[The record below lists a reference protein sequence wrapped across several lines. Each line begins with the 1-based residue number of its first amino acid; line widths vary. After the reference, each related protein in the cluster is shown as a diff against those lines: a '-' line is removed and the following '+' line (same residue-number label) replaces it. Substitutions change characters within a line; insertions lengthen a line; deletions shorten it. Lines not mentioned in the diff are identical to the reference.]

1 MLSKSLLVKIGV
13 CCAIIMTSI
22 MQSALPVYAEEQTTE
37 QNIVDIPDPLLKQ
50 YLNEY
55 LKQEITADITQE
67 QMDSIKEVRLAGLEI
82 TDLTGLE
89 YAHNLRIVNIAS
101 TKVRDFH
108 LIKELTN
115 LERLSIAGYDVTSDC
130 IPDLNH
136 LQKLEFI
143 DLSHSRLDNR
153 ILTKISKAPKLKT
166 VNLSYNAAITEFMPL
181 KNMPALEDL
190 NIQFCGVHDF
200 RGIEEFTKLTSFAA
214 FGQTVGAV
222 ERLRSTIKPSQLTY
236 DEEKE
241 TMYVPFSLMTNR
253 LINFDGYKP
262 NFTKSTKKNYTDFV
276 MNNKRIDGSRLL
288 ITDEGFT
295 VSDVSKTDFDNLKTM
310 DYYALFDVNAGTY
323 NEPKQFLNGGFYAI
337 SGATYQ
343 HYFTIED
350 FIAITSDKE
359 IIYIATEP
367 KSETEFLADIHA
379 TTDVGSKITTDF
391 AEKVDM
397 NKPGEYDVTL
407 QAEDGKGLKATPVQV
422 KVTIIAKTVIT
433 ADQKITYE
441 MNTTKSA
448 VDFFKDIQAKTND
461 GTEVTSNFQEVVDFS
476 KSGEYVVTLNAKN
489 DKQEAK
495 PMKVTVIIE
504 KESSEVEPVVPPSQK
519 PKPVLK
525 PEPELTLIE
534 DPEKTPTPQKETAAT
549 EISITASKPETKAK
563 VLPKTGDSL
572 PIPSVVLGCF
582 VLGLSALVIRKR

>member
-1 MLSKSLLVKIGV
+1 MLSKSHLVKIGV
-13 CCAIIMTSI
+13 CCAIIMTAI
-22 MQSALPVYAEEQTTE
+22 IQSVFPVFAEEQTTE
-37 QNIVDIPDPLLKQ
+37 PNIVNIPDPVLKQ

-89 YAHNLRIVNIAS
+89 YAHNLRTVNIAS

-108 LIKELTN
+108 LIKELAN
-115 LERLSIAGYDVTSDC
+115 LERLSIEGYDVTSDC

-143 DLSHSRLDNR
+143 DLSHSRHNNT
-153 ILTKISKAPKLKT
+153 ILTKISEAPKLKT
-166 VNLSYNAAITEFMPL
+166 VNLSYNASITGFMPL

-214 FGQTVGAV
+214 FGQTIGAV

-236 DEEKE
+236 DEGKE

-310 DYYALFDVNAGTY
+310 NYYALFDVNAGTY

-350 FIAITSDKE
+350 SVEITSDKE
-359 IIYIATEP
+359 ITYIANDP
-367 KSETEFLADIHA
+367 KSEVEFLADIHA
-379 TTDVGSKITTDF
+379 TTDDGSKITTDF
-391 AEKVDM
+391 TEKVDR

-407 QAEDGKGLKATPVQV
+407 HAENGKGIKATPVQV

-433 ADQKITYE
+433 ADEKITYK
-441 MNTTKSA
+441 MNVTKSA
-448 VDFFKDIQAKTND
+448 EDFLKDIQAKTND
-461 GTEVTSNFQEVVDFS
+461 DTEVTSNFQEVVDFS

-489 DKQEAK
+489 NKQEAV

-504 KESSEVEPVVPPSQK
+504 KEASEVEPVVPPSQK

-525 PEPELTLIE
+525 AEPELTLIE
-534 DPEKTPTPQKETAAT
+534 DPEKTPNPQKETTTT

-582 VLGLSALVIRKR
+582 VLGLTALIIRKK

>member
-1 MLSKSLLVKIGV
+1 M
-13 CCAIIMTSI
+13 
-22 MQSALPVYAEEQTTE
+22 
-37 QNIVDIPDPLLKQ
+37 
-50 YLNEY
+50 
-55 LKQEITADITQE
+55 
-67 QMDSIKEVRLAGLEI
+67 
-82 TDLTGLE
+82 
-89 YAHNLRIVNIAS
+89 
-101 TKVRDFH
+101 
-108 LIKELTN
+108 
-115 LERLSIAGYDVTSDC
+115 
-130 IPDLNH
+130 
-136 LQKLEFI
+136 
-143 DLSHSRLDNR
+143 
-153 ILTKISKAPKLKT
+153 
-166 VNLSYNAAITEFMPL
+166 
-181 KNMPALEDL
+181 
-190 NIQFCGVHDF
+190 
-200 RGIEEFTKLTSFAA
+200 
-214 FGQTVGAV
+214 
-222 ERLRSTIKPSQLTY
+222 
-236 DEEKE
+236 
-241 TMYVPFSLMTNR
+241 
-253 LINFDGYKP
+253 
-262 NFTKSTKKNYTDFV
+262 
-276 MNNKRIDGSRLL
+276 

-350 FIAITSDKE
+350 SIAITSDKE
-359 IIYIATEP
+359 ITYIATDS
-367 KSETEFLADIHA
+367 KSEAEFLTDIHA
-379 TTDVGSKITTDF
+379 TTDDGSKITTDF
-391 AEKVDM
+391 TEKVDM

-441 MNTTKSA
+441 MNATKSA

-461 GTEVTSNFQEVVDFS
+461 GTEVTSNFQEVVNFS

-504 KESSEVEPVVPPSQK
+504 KEASEVEPVVPPSQK

>member
-1 MLSKSLLVKIGV
+1 MLSRSYLVRIGV
-13 CCAIIMTSI
+13 CCAIIMISI
-22 MQSALPVYAEEQTTE
+22 IQSGLPVFAEEQTTE
-37 QNIVDIPDPLLKQ
+37 QNIINIPDPVLKQ
-50 YLNEY
+50 YLNER
-55 LKQEITADITQE
+55 LNQEITAEITQE
-67 QMDSIKEVRLAGLEI
+67 QMDSFTEVLLVSLEI
-82 TDLTGLE
+82 KDLTGLE
-89 YAHNLRIVNIAS
+89 YAHNLRTVNISSIKA
-101 TKVRDFH
+101 TNFEP
-108 LIKELTN
+108 IKELAN
-115 LERLSIAGYDVTSDC
+115 LERLSIMGYDVTSDG

-136 LQKLEFI
+136 LQKLEFL
-143 DLSHSRLDNR
+143 DLARSRHDNT

-200 RGIEEFTKLTSFAA
+200 RGIEEFGKLTNFAA

-222 ERLRSTIKPSQLTY
+222 ERLRSTIKSSRLSY

-276 MNNKRIDGSRLL
+276 MNDKRIDGSRLL
-288 ITDEGFT
+288 ITDDGFT
-295 VSDVSKTDFDNLKTM
+295 VSNVSKTDFDNLKTM

-350 FIAITSDKE
+350 FIVITSDKE
-359 IIYIATEP
+359 ITYIATEP
-367 KSETEFLADIHA
+367 KSEVEFLTDIHA
-379 TTDVGSKITTDF
+379 ATDDGSKITTDF
-391 AEKVDM
+391 AGKVDM

-407 QAEDGKGLKATPVQV
+407 QAEDGKGLKAAPVQV
-422 KVTIIAKTVIT
+422 KVTVIAKTVIT
-433 ADQKITYE
+433 ADEKITYE
-441 MNTTKSA
+441 MNATKSA
-448 VDFFKDIQAKTND
+448 EDFLKDIQAKTND

-476 KSGEYVVTLNAKN
+476 KSGKYVVTLNAKN
-489 DKQEAK
+489 DKQKAEPK
-495 PMKVTVIIE
+495 KVTVTIE
-504 KESSEVEPVVPPSQK
+504 KEASELEPVVPPSQK

-525 PEPELTLIE
+525 PEPELTLVE
-534 DPEKTPTPQKETAAT
+534 NPKKTPNPQKETVTT
-549 EISITASKPETKAK
+549 EISITTSKPEAK
-563 VLPKTGDSL
+563 SLPKTGDSL
-572 PIPSVVLGCF
+572 PGASVVLGCL
-582 VLGLSALVIRKR
+582 VLGLSALIIRKK

>member
-37 QNIVDIPDPLLKQ
+37 QNTVNIPDPVLKK

-67 QMDSIKEVRLAGLEI
+67 QMDSIKEVKLAGIDI

-89 YAHNLRIVNIAS
+89 YAHNLRIVNISSIKA
-101 TKVRDFH
+101 TNFDF
-108 LIKELTN
+108 IKNLSN
-115 LERLSIAGYDVTSDC
+115 LEKLTIMGYDVTSDG

-136 LQKLEFI
+136 LQKLEYI
-143 DLSHSRLDNR
+143 DLARSRHNNT
-153 ILTKISKAPKLKT
+153 ILTKISEAPKLKT
-166 VNLSYNAAITEFMPL
+166 VNLSYNASITEFMPL

-200 RGIEEFTKLTSFAA
+200 RGIEEFAKLTNFAA

-288 ITDEGFT
+288 ITDQGFT

-350 FIAITSDKE
+350 SVEITSDKE
-359 IIYIATEP
+359 ITYIATEP
-367 KSETEFLADIHA
+367 KSEAEFLADIHA
-379 TTDVGSKITTDF
+379 TTDDGSKITTDF
-391 AEKVDM
+391 TEKVDM
-397 NKPGEYDVTL
+397 NEPGKYVVTL
-407 QAEDGKGLKATPVQV
+407 QAENSKGIKATPVQV

-433 ADQKITYE
+433 ANEKITYK
-441 MNTTKSA
+441 MNATKSA
-448 VDFFKDIQAKTND
+448 ADFLKDVQAKTND
-461 GTEVTSNFQEVVDFS
+461 STEVTSNFQEIVDFS

-504 KESSEVEPVVPPSQK
+504 KEASEVEPVVPPSQK

-534 DPEKTPTPQKETAAT
+534 DPEKTPNPQKETAAT
-549 EISITASKPETKAK
+549 EISITASTPETKAK
-563 VLPKTGDSL
+563 VLPNTGDSL
-572 PIPSVVLGCF
+572 PIPSVLLGCF

>member
-143 DLSHSRLDNR
+143 DLSHSRLDNT

-222 ERLRSTIKPSQLTY
+222 KRLRSTIKPSQLTY

-288 ITDEGFT
+288 ITDEGLT
-295 VSDVSKTDFDNLKTM
+295 VSDVTKTDFDNLKTM

-343 HYFTIED
+343 HYFRIED
-350 FIAITSDKE
+350 SIAITSDKE
-359 IIYIATEP
+359 ITYIATEP
-367 KSETEFLADIHA
+367 KSEAEFLADIHA
-379 TTDVGSKITTDF
+379 TTDVASKITTDF

-407 QAEDGKGLKATPVQV
+407 HAEDGKGLKATPGQV

-441 MNTTKSA
+441 MNATKSA

-461 GTEVTSNFQEVVDFS
+461 GTEVTSNFQEVVNFS

-525 PEPELTLIE
+525 PEPELTVVE
-534 DPEKTPTPQKETAAT
+534 EPKKVPNPQKETATT
-549 EISITASKPETKAK
+549 EISITASKPETKSK
-563 VLPKTGDSL
+563 SLPKTGDSL
-572 PIPSVVLGCF
+572 PLPSAALGCF
-582 VLGLSALVIRKR
+582 ALGLSTLLLRKK

>member
-108 LIKELTN
+108 LIKKLTN

-200 RGIEEFTKLTSFAA
+200 RGIEEFVKLTSFAA

-236 DEEKE
+236 DGEKE

-323 NEPKQFLNGGFYAI
+323 NVPEQFLNGGFYAI

-350 FIAITSDKE
+350 SIAITSDKE
-359 IIYIATEP
+359 ITYIATEL
-367 KSETEFLADIHA
+367 KSEAAFLADIHA
-379 TTDVGSKITTDF
+379 TTDDGSKITTDF
-391 AEKVDM
+391 TEKVDM
-397 NKPGEYDVTL
+397 NEPGKYVVTL
-407 QAEDGKGLKATPVQV
+407 QAENSKGIKATPVQV

-433 ADQKITYE
+433 ADEKITYK
-441 MNTTKSA
+441 MNVTKSA
-448 VDFFKDIQAKTND
+448 EDFFKDIQAKTND
-461 GTEVTSNFQEVVDFS
+461 DTEVTSNFQEVVNFS

-504 KESSEVEPVVPPSQK
+504 KEASEVEPVVPPSQK

-582 VLGLSALVIRKR
+582 VLGLTALIIRKK

>member
-82 TDLTGLE
+82 TDLTGIE

-236 DEEKE
+236 DGEKE

-323 NEPKQFLNGGFYAI
+323 NEPEQFLNGGFYAI

-367 KSETEFLADIHA
+367 KSEAEFLADIHA
-379 TTDVGSKITTDF
+379 TTDDGSKITTDF
-391 AEKVDM
+391 TEKVDR

-407 QAEDGKGLKATPVQV
+407 QAENGKGIKATPVQV
-422 KVTIIAKTVIT
+422 KVTIIAKTIIT
-433 ADQKITYE
+433 ADEKITYK
-441 MNTTKSA
+441 MNVTKSA
-448 VDFFKDIQAKTND
+448 EDFLKDIQAKTND
-461 GTEVTSNFQEVVDFS
+461 GTEVTSDFQEVVNFS

-504 KESSEVEPVVPPSQK
+504 KEASEVEPVVPPSQK

-525 PEPELTLIE
+525 PEPELTVVE
-534 DPEKTPTPQKETAAT
+534 DPKKVPNPQKETATT
-549 EISITASKPETKAK
+549 EISIKASKPETKSK
-563 VLPKTGDSL
+563 SLPKTGDSL
-572 PIPSVVLGCF
+572 PLPSAALGCF
-582 VLGLSALVIRKR
+582 ALGLSALLLRKK

>member
-1 MLSKSLLVKIGV
+1 MLSKSHLVKIGV
-13 CCAIIMTSI
+13 CCAIIMTTI
-22 MQSALPVYAEEQTTE
+22 IQSVFPVFAEEQTTE
-37 QNIVDIPDPLLKQ
+37 QNIVNIPDPVLKQ

-67 QMDSIKEVRLAGLEI
+67 QMDSIKELKLAGIDI

-89 YAHNLRIVNIAS
+89 YPHNLKIVNINSIKA
-101 TKVRDFH
+101 TNFDF
-108 LIKELTN
+108 IKNLSN
-115 LERLSIAGYDVTSDC
+115 LEKLTIMGYDVTSDC

-143 DLSHSRLDNR
+143 DLSHSRHSNT
-153 ILTKISKAPKLKT
+153 ILTKISEAPKLKT
-166 VNLSYNAAITEFMPL
+166 VNLSYNASITEFMPL

-214 FGQTVGAV
+214 FGQTIGAV

-236 DEEKE
+236 DEKKE

-350 FIAITSDKE
+350 SIAITSDKE
-359 IIYIATEP
+359 ITYIATDS
-367 KSETEFLADIHA
+367 KSEAEFLTDIHA
-379 TTDVGSKITTDF
+379 TTDDGSKITTDF
-391 AEKVDM
+391 TEKVDM

-407 QAEDGKGLKATPVQV
+407 QAENGKGLKAAPVQV
-422 KVTIIAKTVIT
+422 KVTVIAKTVIT
-433 ADQKITYE
+433 ADEKITYE
-441 MNTTKSA
+441 MNVTKSA
-448 VDFFKDIQAKTND
+448 EDFLKDIQAKTND
-461 GTEVTSNFQEVVDFS
+461 GTEIISDFQEVVDFS

-489 DKQEAK
+489 NKQEAK
-495 PMKVTVIIE
+495 TMKVTVIIE
-504 KESSEVEPVVPPSQK
+504 NEASEVEPVEPPSQK

-525 PEPELTLIE
+525 PETELTLIE
-534 DPEKTPTPQKETAAT
+534 NPEKTPKSQKETAAT
-549 EISITASKPETKAK
+549 EISITASKPGTKAK
-563 VLPKTGDSL
+563 SLPKTGDSL
-572 PIPSVVLGCF
+572 PVPSIVLGCF
-582 VLGLSALVIRKR
+582 VLGLSALIIRKK

>member
-1 MLSKSLLVKIGV
+1 MLRKSHLVKIGI
-13 CCAIIMTSI
+13 CCAIIMTVI
-22 MQSALPVYAEEQTTE
+22 IQSVFPVFAEEPTTE
-37 QNIVDIPDPLLKQ
+37 QNIVNIPDPVLKQ

-55 LKQEITADITQE
+55 LKQKITADITQE

-82 TDLTGLE
+82 ADLTGLE
-89 YAHNLRIVNIAS
+89 YAHNLKIVNINSIKA
-101 TKVRDFH
+101 TNFDF
-108 LIKELTN
+108 IKNLSN
-115 LERLSIAGYDVTSDC
+115 LEKLSIMGYDVTSAG

-136 LQKLEFI
+136 LQKLEYV
-143 DLSHSRLDNR
+143 DLARSRHNNT
-153 ILTKISKAPKLKT
+153 ILTKISEAPNLKT

-200 RGIEEFTKLTSFAA
+200 RGIEEFTELTSFAA

-236 DEEKE
+236 DEKKE

-262 NFTKSTKKNYTDFV
+262 NFTKATKKNYTDFV
-276 MNNKRIDGSRLL
+276 MNNERIDGSRLL

-350 FIAITSDKE
+350 SIAITSDKE
-359 IIYIATEP
+359 ITYIATDS
-367 KSETEFLADIHA
+367 KSEAEFLTDIHA
-379 TTDVGSKITTDF
+379 TTDDGSKITTDF
-391 AEKVDM
+391 TEKVDM

-441 MNTTKSA
+441 MNATKSA

-461 GTEVTSNFQEVVDFS
+461 GTEVISNFQEVVNFS

-525 PEPELTLIE
+525 PEPELTVVE
-534 DPEKTPTPQKETAAT
+534 DPKKVPNPQKETATT
-549 EISITASKPETKAK
+549 EISITASKPETKSK
-563 VLPKTGDSL
+563 SLPKTGDSL
-572 PIPSVVLGCF
+572 PLPSAALGCF
-582 VLGLSALVIRKR
+582 ALGLSALLLRKK

>member
-50 YLNEY
+50 YLNVY

-323 NEPKQFLNGGFYAI
+323 NEPEQFLNGGFYAI

-350 FIAITSDKE
+350 SIAITSDKE
-359 IIYIATEP
+359 ITYIATDP

-433 ADQKITYE
+433 ADEKITYK
-441 MNTTKSA
+441 MNVTKSA
-448 VDFFKDIQAKTND
+448 EDFFKDIQVKTND
-461 GTEVTSNFQEVVDFS
+461 DTEVTSNFQEVVNFS

-504 KESSEVEPVVPPSQK
+504 KEASEVEPVVPPSQK

-582 VLGLSALVIRKR
+582 VLGLTALIIRKK

>member
-1 MLSKSLLVKIGV
+1 MLSKSQLVKIGV
-13 CCAIIMTSI
+13 CCAIVMTAIS
-22 MQSALPVYAEEQTTE
+22 QSVFSVFAEEQTTE
-37 QNIVDIPDPLLKQ
+37 QNIVNIPDPVLKQ
-50 YLNEY
+50 YLNES

-67 QMDSIKEVRLAGLEI
+67 QMDTIKEVRLAGLEI
-82 TDLTGLE
+82 ADLTGLE
-89 YAHNLRIVNIAS
+89 YAHNLKIVNINSIKA
-101 TKVRDFH
+101 TNFDF
-108 LIKELTN
+108 IKNLSN
-115 LERLSIAGYDVTSDC
+115 LEKLTIMGYDVTSDG

-136 LQKLEFI
+136 LQKLEYV
-143 DLSHSRLDNR
+143 DLARSRHNNT
-153 ILTKISKAPKLKT
+153 ILTKISEAPNLKN

-181 KNMPALEDL
+181 KNMPALKDL

-200 RGIEEFTKLTSFAA
+200 RGIEEFTKLTNFAA
-214 FGQTVGAV
+214 FGQTIGAV
-222 ERLRSTIKPSQLTY
+222 ERIRSTIKPSQLTY
-236 DEEKE
+236 DEKKE
-241 TMYVPFSLMTNR
+241 TMYVPFSLMTKR

-350 FIAITSDKE
+350 SIAITSDKE
-359 IIYIATEP
+359 ITYIATDS
-367 KSETEFLADIHA
+367 KSDAEFLADIHA
-379 TTDVGSKITTDF
+379 TTDDGSRITSDF
-391 AEKVDM
+391 TEKVDM

-407 QAEDGKGLKATPVQV
+407 QAENGKGLKAAPVQV
-422 KVTIIAKTVIT
+422 KVTVIAKTVIT
-433 ADQKITYE
+433 ADEKITYE
-441 MNTTKSA
+441 MNVTKSA
-448 VDFFKDIQAKTND
+448 EDFLKDIQAKTND
-461 GTEVTSNFQEVVDFS
+461 GTEVTSDFQEVVNFS
-476 KSGEYVVTLNAKN
+476 KSGKYVVTLNAKN
-489 DKQEAK
+489 NKQEAK

-504 KESSEVEPVVPPSQK
+504 KEASEVEPVIPPSQK

-525 PEPELTLIE
+525 PEPELTLVE
-534 DPEKTPTPQKETAAT
+534 DPEKKPNPQKEIAAT
-549 EISITASKPETKAK
+549 EISNTTSKPETKAK
-563 VLPKTGDSL
+563 SLPKTGDSL

-582 VLGLSALVIRKR
+582 ILGLSALIVRKR

>member
-1 MLSKSLLVKIGV
+1 MLSKSHLVKIGV
-13 CCAIIMTSI
+13 CCAIIMTAI
-22 MQSALPVYAEEQTTE
+22 IQSVFPVFAEEQTTE
-37 QNIVDIPDPLLKQ
+37 QNIVNIPDPVLKQ

-67 QMDSIKEVRLAGLEI
+67 QMDSIKELKLAGIDI

-89 YAHNLRIVNIAS
+89 YAHNLRIVNINSIKA
-101 TKVRDFH
+101 TNFDF
-108 LIKELTN
+108 IKNLSN
-115 LERLSIAGYDVTSDC
+115 LEKLTIMGYDVTSDC

-136 LQKLEFI
+136 LQKLEFV
-143 DLSHSRLDNR
+143 DLSHSRLDNT
-153 ILTKISKAPKLKT
+153 ILTKISEAPKLKN

-181 KNMPALEDL
+181 KNMPALKDL

-200 RGIEEFTKLTSFAA
+200 RGIEEFTKLTNFAA
-214 FGQTVGAV
+214 FGQTIGAV
-222 ERLRSTIKPSQLTY
+222 ERIRSTIKPSQLTY
-236 DEEKE
+236 DEKKE
-241 TMYVPFSLMTNR
+241 TMYVPFSLMTKR

-350 FIAITSDKE
+350 SIAITSDKE
-359 IIYIATEP
+359 ITYIETDS
-367 KSETEFLADIHA
+367 KSDAEFLADIHA
-379 TTDVGSKITTDF
+379 TTDDGSRITSDF
-391 AEKVDM
+391 TEKVDM

-407 QAEDGKGLKATPVQV
+407 QAENGKGLKAAPVQV
-422 KVTIIAKTVIT
+422 KVTVIAKTVIT
-433 ADQKITYE
+433 ADEKITYE
-441 MNTTKSA
+441 MNVTKSA
-448 VDFFKDIQAKTND
+448 EDFLKDIQAKTND
-461 GTEVTSNFQEVVDFS
+461 GTEVTSDFQEVVNFS
-476 KSGEYVVTLNAKN
+476 KSGKYVVTLNAKN
-489 DKQEAK
+489 NKQEAK
-495 PMKVTVIIE
+495 TMKVTVIIE
-504 KESSEVEPVVPPSQK
+504 KEASEVEPVIPPSQK

-525 PEPELTLIE
+525 PEPELTLVE
-534 DPEKTPTPQKETAAT
+534 DPEKKPNPQKEIAAT
-549 EISITASKPETKAK
+549 EISNTTSKPETKAK
-563 VLPKTGDSL
+563 SLPKTGDSL
-572 PIPSVVLGCF
+572 PILSVVLGCF
-582 VLGLSALVIRKR
+582 ILGLSALIVRKR

>member
-1 MLSKSLLVKIGV
+1 MLSKSHLVKIGV
-13 CCAIIMTSI
+13 CCAIIMTAI
-22 MQSALPVYAEEQTTE
+22 IQSVFPVFAEEQTTE
-37 QNIVDIPDPLLKQ
+37 QNIVNIPDPVLKQ

-89 YAHNLRIVNIAS
+89 YAHNLRTVNIAS

-108 LIKELTN
+108 LIKELAN
-115 LERLSIAGYDVTSDC
+115 LERLSIEGYDVTSDC

-143 DLSHSRLDNR
+143 DLSHSRHNNT
-153 ILTKISKAPKLKT
+153 ILTKISEAPKLKT
-166 VNLSYNAAITEFMPL
+166 VNLSYNASITEFMPL

-214 FGQTVGAV
+214 FGQTIGAV

-236 DEEKE
+236 DEKKE

-350 FIAITSDKE
+350 SVEITSDKE
-359 IIYIATEP
+359 ITYIATDS
-367 KSETEFLADIHA
+367 KSEAEFLTDIHA
-379 TTDVGSKITTDF
+379 TTDDGSKITTDF
-391 AEKVDM
+391 TEKVDM

-407 QAEDGKGLKATPVQV
+407 QAANGKGLKAAPVQV
-422 KVTIIAKTVIT
+422 KVTVIAKTVIT
-433 ADQKITYE
+433 ADEKITYE
-441 MNTTKSA
+441 MNVTKSA
-448 VDFFKDIQAKTND
+448 EDFLKDIQAKTND
-461 GTEVTSNFQEVVDFS
+461 GTEIISDFQEVVDFS

-489 DKQEAK
+489 NKQEAK

-504 KESSEVEPVVPPSQK
+504 NEASEVEPVEPPSQK
-519 PKPVLK
+519 SKPVLK

-534 DPEKTPTPQKETAAT
+534 NPEKTPKSQKETATT

-563 VLPKTGDSL
+563 SLPKTGDSL
-572 PIPSVVLGCF
+572 PIPSVILGCF
-582 VLGLSALVIRKR
+582 VLGLTALIIRKK

>member
-143 DLSHSRLDNR
+143 DLSHSRLDNT

-222 ERLRSTIKPSQLTY
+222 KRLRSTIKPSQLTY

-288 ITDEGFT
+288 ITDEGLT
-295 VSDVSKTDFDNLKTM
+295 VSDVTKTDFDNLKTM

-343 HYFTIED
+343 HYFRIED
-350 FIAITSDKE
+350 SIAITSDKE
-359 IIYIATEP
+359 ITYIATEP
-367 KSETEFLADIHA
+367 KSEAEFLADIHA
-379 TTDVGSKITTDF
+379 TTDVASKITTDF

-407 QAEDGKGLKATPVQV
+407 HAEDGKGLKATPVQV

-441 MNTTKSA
+441 MNATKSA

-461 GTEVTSNFQEVVDFS
+461 GTEVTSNFQEVVNFS

-525 PEPELTLIE
+525 PEPELTVVE
-534 DPEKTPTPQKETAAT
+534 EPKKVPNPQKETATT
-549 EISITASKPETKAK
+549 EISITASKPETKSK
-563 VLPKTGDSL
+563 SLPKTGDSL
-572 PIPSVVLGCF
+572 PLPSAALGCF
-582 VLGLSALVIRKR
+582 ALGLSTLLLRKK

>member
-67 QMDSIKEVRLAGLEI
+67 QMDSIKGVRLAGLEI

-108 LIKELTN
+108 LIKELAN

-143 DLSHSRLDNR
+143 DLSHSRLDNT

-295 VSDVSKTDFDNLKTM
+295 VIDVSKTDFDNLKTM

-323 NEPKQFLNGGFYAI
+323 NEPEQFLNGGFYAI

-367 KSETEFLADIHA
+367 KSEAEFLADIHA

-391 AEKVDM
+391 TEKVDM

-433 ADQKITYE
+433 ADQKITYK
-441 MNTTKSA
+441 MNATKSA

-461 GTEVTSNFQEVVDFS
+461 GTEVTSDFQEVVNFS

-582 VLGLSALVIRKR
+582 VLGLTALIIRKK

>member
-37 QNIVDIPDPLLKQ
+37 QNIVDIPDPQLKQ

-143 DLSHSRLDNR
+143 DLSHSRLDNT

-222 ERLRSTIKPSQLTY
+222 KRLRSTIKPSQLTY

-288 ITDEGFT
+288 ITDEGLT
-295 VSDVSKTDFDNLKTM
+295 VSDVTKTDFDNLKTM

-343 HYFTIED
+343 HYFRIED
-350 FIAITSDKE
+350 SIAITSDKE
-359 IIYIATEP
+359 ITYIATEP
-367 KSETEFLADIHA
+367 KSEAEFLADIHA
-379 TTDVGSKITTDF
+379 TTDVASKITTDF

-407 QAEDGKGLKATPVQV
+407 HAEDGKGLKATPVQV

-441 MNTTKSA
+441 MNATKSA

-461 GTEVTSNFQEVVDFS
+461 GTEVTSNFQEVVNFS

-525 PEPELTLIE
+525 PEPELTVVE
-534 DPEKTPTPQKETAAT
+534 EPKKVPNPQKETATT
-549 EISITASKPETKAK
+549 EISITASKPETKSK
-563 VLPKTGDSL
+563 SLPKTGDSL
-572 PIPSVVLGCF
+572 PLPSAALGCF
-582 VLGLSALVIRKR
+582 ALGLSTLLLRKK